1 MRVFH
6 ADAKLIEVDGR
17 LYHVRSALPLSDII
31 YLLMSVPPLHRSPD
45 WVEYDKFDLCYVGHI
60 DKPEGEFGPRIKADV
75 GETSEQSD

>member
-6 ADAKLIEVDGR
+6 SDAKLIEVDGR
-17 LYHVRSALPLSDII
+17 LYHVRSELPLTDVI
-31 YLLMSVPPLHRSPD
+31 YMIMPNPPLHKSVD
-45 WVEYDKFDLCYVGHI
+45 WVQYTEFDLCYVGHI